1 MKDAFNFC
9 HHKHFFISKSPV
21 EDFSKKEFIVIIAED
36 AQEED
41 DRSGKR
47 GNQTGKGTTVVMDR
61 STSSSFSN
69 AVLIISPM
77 VNCHSEFFFLGLQ

>member
-9 HHKHFFISKSPV
+9 YHKHFFISKSPV

-41 DRSGKR
+41 DRSEKWGIR
-47 GNQTGKGTTVVMDR
+47 LER
-61 STSSSFSN
+61 RR
-69 AVLIISPM
+69 
-77 VNCHSEFFFLGLQ
+77 